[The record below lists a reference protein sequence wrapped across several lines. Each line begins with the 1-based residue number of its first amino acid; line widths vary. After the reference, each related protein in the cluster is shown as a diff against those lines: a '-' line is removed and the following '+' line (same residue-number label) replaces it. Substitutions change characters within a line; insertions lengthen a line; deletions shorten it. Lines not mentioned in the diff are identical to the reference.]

1 VFSQEKTHENEG
13 ENKLS
18 KKLMLLVALS
28 LAFAAMFMFAGP
40 ASAQTTDP
48 TCPPG
53 TTPTF
58 VFNRADN
65 PIDGHFVCV
74 PISTVVTPT
83 FPVVDGFVDGFVE
96 PAQEFSIRRV
106 ESGPCNETA
115 RINNAGNNVNLSA
128 PVQQVCNT
136 GNVLNEQGVVTD
148 GTGFNTPF
156 VDGVVVCGVDDVG
169 NSIFCD
175 DGVVRHGGLVFG
187 DGGFVDGFNT
197 NGDIDFEGSS
207 INLAPTL
214 TSDTTQTINQA
225 AAAGPVLRG

>member
-1 VFSQEKTHENEG
+1 M
-13 ENKLS
+13 S

-28 LAFAAMFMFAGP
+28 LAFAAMFMFAGS
-40 ASAQTTDP
+40 ASAQTS
-48 TCPPG
+48 CPPG

-115 RINNAGNNVNLSA
+115 RINNTGNNVNLSA

-148 GTGFNTPF
+148 DGTGFVT
-156 VDGVVVCGVDDVG
+156 
-169 NSIFCD
+169 CD
-175 DGVVRHGGLVFG
+175 FDC
-187 DGGFVDGFNT
+187 
-197 NGDIDFEGSS
+197 DF
-207 INLAPTL
+207 LF
-214 TSDTTQTINQA
+214 
-225 AAAGPVLRG
+225 

>member
-1 VFSQEKTHENEG
+1 MFSQEKTHENEG

-74 PISTVVTPT
+74 PTSTVVTPT

-148 GTGFNTPF
+148 GTGFGTGFTTPF
-156 VDGVVVCGVDDVG
+156 INDGCFDRFVD
-169 NSIFCD
+169 I
-175 DGVVRHGGLVFG
+175 DGVVRCRDGVVF
-187 DGGFVDGFNT
+187 DGGFDGVFFDDFDNR
-197 NGDIDFEGSS
+197 DINLEGS
-207 INLAPTL
+207 TL
-214 TSDTTQTINQA
+214 TVGGDLNSTATQTIEQA